1 MAFASTQL
9 PMRRFTFVLLLLAA
23 TPVSA
28 DPILATI
35 ENRCVPFVP
44 NAEVFWRST
53 AHFRFASFWSLE
65 AGCAPTVEIPT
76 TMYKRFDNFDG
87 TGGLLIHVSS
97 DMLYP
102 CGRGQFDAGDTW
114 YLTVDTG
121 IDCAD
126 YIPPAPPPIV
136 LPPIVPFAPP
146 DLLTP
151 VVEFIPTDTSN
162 GTGTSES
169 GTVITTG
176 ITTGNT
182 ASTLTTGVPPPV
194 TTAPEPGTL
203 GLVGVGLWGLA
214 RLRRSRRH
222 AAGSTRTSA
231 QQP

>member
-1 MAFASTQL
+1 L
-9 PMRRFTFVLLLLAA
+9 
-23 TPVSA
+23 
-28 DPILATI
+28 
-35 ENRCVPFVP
+35 C
-44 NAEVFWRST
+44 T
-53 AHFRFASFWSLE
+53 AHFRFASFGSLE

-182 ASTLTTGVPPPV
+182 APTLTTGVPPPV

>member
-1 MAFASTQL
+1 
-9 PMRRFTFVLLLLAA
+9 MRRLTFMLLLLAP

-44 NAEVFWRST
+44 NAEVFWQST
-53 AHFRFASFWSLE
+53 AHFRFATFWSLE

-76 TMYKRFDNFDG
+76 TMYERFDNFDG
-87 TGGLLIHVSS
+87 TGGLLIRVSS

-126 YIPPAPPPIV
+126 YTPPVPPPIV
-136 LPPIVPFAPP
+136 LPPVVPFAPP

-151 VVEFIPTDTSN
+151 VVEFISTDPSGASVTSQI
-162 GTGTSES
+162 E
-169 GTVITTG
+169 TVVTITTG
-176 ITTGNT
+176 ITAGNT
-182 ASTLTTGVPPPV
+182 PAVTTTEMPPV

-203 GLVGVGLWGLA
+203 GLVGAGLWALS
-214 RLRRSRRH
+214 RLLNRRDAGRTADRRSAR
-222 AAGSTRTSA
+222 
-231 QQP
+231 QPD